1 MARVLSGIQPSGDF
15 HLGNY
20 VGAIS
25 RWAREQQPEHFF
37 CIVNLHAITVPQ
49 DPAGLRER
57 TVDLACWLL
66 AAGLDPDVC
75 TLFVQSHVAEHAE
88 LSWVLECTATMGELG
103 RMVQFKEKS
112 AGKESVSVGLFT
124 YPVLQAADILL
135 YQADE
140 VPVGA
145 DQRQHVEL
153 TRDLAQRFN
162 TRFGDTFT
170 LPRATLPEAG
180 ARVMD
185 LQLVDKRMAK
195 SVESPQGKILLGESE
210 DSTRRK
216 VMRAVTD
223 SGAEVRAAAD
233 KPGVS
238 NLLDLMAAVTGT
250 DIAPLEAH
258 FDGKG
263 YGDFKREVAEAVNA
277 YLRPVRSRYAELRT
291 DPAMVEESLRKGAG
305 KARAVAAETMEAVRD
320 RVGLLPRA

>member
-1 MARVLSGIQPSGDF
+1 VLSGIQPSGDL

-210 DSTRRK
+210 DETRRK

-250 DIAPLEAH
+250 DIAALEAH

>member
-1 MARVLSGIQPSGDF
+1 MLSGIQPSGDL

-210 DSTRRK
+210 DETRRK

-250 DIAPLEAH
+250 DIAALEAH

>member
-1 MARVLSGIQPSGDF
+1 MARVLSGIQPSGDL

-210 DSTRRK
+210 DETRRK

-250 DIAPLEAH
+250 DIAALEAH

-305 KARAVAAETMEAVRD
+305 KARAVAAETMEAIRD

>member
-1 MARVLSGIQPSGDF
+1 MARVLSGIQPSGDL

-210 DSTRRK
+210 DETRRK

-250 DIAPLEAH
+250 DIAALEAH